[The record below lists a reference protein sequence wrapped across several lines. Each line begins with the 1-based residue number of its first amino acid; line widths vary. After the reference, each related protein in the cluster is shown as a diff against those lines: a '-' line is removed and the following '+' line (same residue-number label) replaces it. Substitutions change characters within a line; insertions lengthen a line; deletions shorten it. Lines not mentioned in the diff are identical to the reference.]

1 MEPSIMSSRFKQFH
15 SLAISIVPTPVG
27 AIQIFADDI
36 GVCAIEFT
44 DKPKSE
50 KPNEISG
57 LCAQQIKQY
66 LNGERKIFDVPLN
79 AQGTDFQ
86 KNVWQA
92 LTEVP
97 YGEISTYLSISKK
110 VGNPLA
116 SRAVGMANG
125 KNPISIIVPCHRI
138 IGSNGKLTGYAGGLA
153 RKTFLLELEAKYS

>member
-1 MEPSIMSSRFKQFH
+1 MSSRFKDLH
-15 SLAISIVPTPVG
+15 SHSISVEATPVG
-27 AIQIFADDI
+27 AIQIFADQI

-44 DKPKSE
+44 NKPLPQNPNDISE
-50 KPNEISG
+50 Q
-57 LCAQQIKQY
+57 CAAQIREY
-66 LNGERKIFDVPLN
+66 LNGQRKVFDVPLN

-86 KNVWQA
+86 KQVWRA
-92 LTEVP
+92 LLEVE
-97 YGEISTYLSISKK
+97 YGEISTYLTISKR

-153 RKTFLLELEAKYS
+153 RKTFLLDLEAKYS

>member
-1 MEPSIMSSRFKQFH
+1 MSSRFKQFH
-15 SLAISIVPTPVG
+15 SLAISVVPTPVG

-50 KPNEISG
+50 KPNEISD